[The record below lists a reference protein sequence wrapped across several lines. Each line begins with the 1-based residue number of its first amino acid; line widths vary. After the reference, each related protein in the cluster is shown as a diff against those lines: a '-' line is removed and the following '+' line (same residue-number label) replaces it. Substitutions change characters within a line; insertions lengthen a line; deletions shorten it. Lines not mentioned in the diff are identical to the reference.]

1 MRSVIPQPDGWRLTT
16 IGGLATHGS
25 DAVVGGPFGSSL
37 TTKDYVPSGVP
48 VIRGSNLSGEECQFI
63 DDNFMYVSDEKA
75 VELSRNTAEP
85 GDVIFTQRGTL
96 GQVAIIPADARFS
109 TYIVSQSQMRVRV
122 DEVAVLPRFLYW
134 QYRGPFAKRYLES
147 RTLATGVPHIN
158 LGILKDFP
166 AALPPLPE
174 QRRIV
179 AILDEADALRRKRR
193 EALGL
198 LDELLRSAFLEMFG
212 DPVTN
217 PQGWPVMPLRRVIS
231 SIEPG
236 WSAKGSDRPA
246 QSGEWG
252 VLKISAVTTGMFRSE
267 ENKSVGDPV
276 FSREPVVPRQGDLLF
291 SRANT
296 RELVAATCLVD
307 QDVSGLFLPDKLW
320 RISCDPGHAVVEW
333 LRFLLAHDGFRS
345 TLTKN
350 ATGTSGSM
358 LNVSQEKL
366 LDLDAPVPPLDIQRR
381 FARAVWDGSAERIR
395 VSSAAQELDALFE
408 SLLHRAFSGE
418 L

>member
-16 IGGLATHGS
+16 IGALATHGS

-37 TTKDYVPSGVP
+37 TTKDYVPTGVP

-63 DDNFMYVSDEKA
+63 DDDFVYVSDEKA
-75 VELSRNTAEP
+75 IELSRNTAEP

-122 DEVAVLPRFLYW
+122 DEEAVLPRFLYW
-134 QYRGPFAKRYLES
+134 QYRGPFARRYLES

-174 QRRIV
+174 QRRIA
-179 AILDEADALRRKRR
+179 AILDEADALRRTRR

-198 LDELLRSAFLEMFG
+198 LDELLRSTFLEMFG

-217 PQGWPVMPLRRVIS
+217 PRGWPVVRLGDVCDFVGGGTPSRAVPEFFTGDICWATSKDMGVHDLVDTQEHITDEAIS
-231 SIEPG
+231 S
-236 WSAKGSDRPA
+236 SATKLVPA
-246 QSGEWG
+246 GCLLVVVKSK
-252 VLKISAVTTGMFRSE
+252 VLAHTLPVAVAR
-267 ENKSVGDPV
+267 VPV
-276 FSREPVVPRQGDLLF
+276 CFGQDLKALVPKRDWPAEYLAWHLRIGQTPLLE
-291 SRANT
+291 RARGANT
-296 RELVAATCLVD
+296 EGLTLEHLREYV
-307 QDVSGLFLPDKLW
+307 
-320 RISCDPGHAVVEW
+320 
-333 LRFLLAHDGFRS
+333 LL
-345 TLTKN
+345 K
-350 ATGTSGSM
+350 
-358 LNVSQEKL
+358 
-366 LDLDAPVPPLDIQRR
+366 PPLDLRARFVVQKQAIAAMQAGAQRA
-381 FARAVWDGSAERIR
+381 ARET
-395 VSSAAQELDALFE
+395 EALFA